1 MTILF
6 SNSRVSF
13 SRPGS
18 MMQIPG
24 MAYEKEHQ
32 NLFTIDVSGEVLN
45 FSDEFQKYSGALAL
59 KFQSKSGINFGVT
72 GVSLAEP
79 DSIQEVGFHFQ
90 KTIYQYGN
98 VIISSGLHDFI
109 YVPKADDVI
118 KVNDISF
125 FTVFTTTTHFDNY
138 DLSIHFGGGTGK
150 LSYDPQTIDNN
161 FEMIPD
167 GFLGFNL
174 KTPYFQ
180 KNGGLDLMM
189 EYDGEGI
196 NIGAKLPITSLYTFN
211 FGITHF
217 ENLSEFAGESKIG
230 TNKMA
235 LQANSPAIS
244 FGFTFEVPNLIN
256 VSNTTTKPID
266 IEKQNMGNLISMLR
280 DSILIINYKNKNL
293 FNKSLHCQQKV
304 AVLMD
309 STRIFHLER
318 QAVYA
323 NYNKIMRH
331 ISRSLRYFYAD
342 EFRQALTEIDMAIKI
357 DPNVALAYARR
368 GAIYY
373 RLGDFQ
379 RATMNWNIAL
389 KLDPE
394 FTEIYELLQASK
406 DNRLSSSRMEN

>member
-1 MTILF
+1 MTVSF
-6 SNSRVSF
+6 SNSRVAF

-18 MMQIPG
+18 MMQIPS
-24 MAYEKEHQ
+24 MVYEKEPE

-45 FSDEFQKYSGALAL
+45 FSNEFQKDSKALAL
-59 KFQSKSGINFGVT
+59 KFQNKSGINMGL
-72 GVSLAEP
+72 SLADPASMTEAG
-79 DSIQEVGFHFQ
+79 IHIQ
-90 KTIYQYGN
+90 KTILEYGD
-98 VIISSGLHDFI
+98 VAISTGIHDFLYRRDGHNKI
-109 YVPKADDVI
+109 LI
-118 KVNDISF
+118 NDISF
-125 FTVFTTTTHFDNY
+125 FTVFTNQKKFDNY

-150 LSYDPQTIDNN
+150 LSYDPQTKD
-161 FEMIPD
+161 EMTD
-167 GFLGFNL
+167 MAVGGFLGFNL

-180 KNGGLDLMM
+180 KNGGLDLIM

-217 ENLSEFAGESKIG
+217 ENLSEFAAESKIG

-244 FGFTFEVPNLIN
+244 FGFTFEVPNLFN
-256 VSNTTTKPID
+256 DSNTTTKPID

-406 DNRLSSSRMEN
+406 NNRLSSSRMEN